1 MRPHA
6 AASRRAA
13 FAAVLVRASAT
24 ARAAIAV
31 RAKMRMGQSAQ
42 RCDIAYVIVRVNVRC
57 AYVLVQVVSTEHMEY
72 DCVACVRACR

>member
-1 MRPHA
+1 MQQPVVGRRLRPFWCA
-6 AASRRAA
+6 PA
-13 FAAVLVRASAT
+13 AT

-57 AYVLVQVVSTEHMEY
+57 AYVLLQVVSTEHVEY
-72 DCVACVRACR
+72 DCDACVRACR